1 MKLTNPTVID
11 ALSKLME
18 HSGVH
23 AGVTY
28 LGAAR
33 DKDGRQFLVCESNY
47 PVGFTVDVDGD
58 IVLNSDRLKGATK
71 FQHAYDTPVK
81 EAFSTYCEKVGLVD
95 SICFQLNT
103 LEKAMTIAMLNNV
116 SQQVLRNRIDPENT
130 ELVGKV
136 AEETLNQLKETV
148 IEAIPEM
155 FSDEDSLVQAM
166 IAAGM
171 QPVRSTDAG
180 ARIPFTNMEN
190 LAKVGTVQPLPE
202 NEDLERSE
210 QLIKVMREV
219 GNLNESE
226 SEMLEHLEHIVGEKR
241 MRQQVLEQV
250 KNDRSNVV
258 AMVRGALLKGPMS
271 NLGLWRKYVA

>member
-47 PVGFTVDVDGD
+47 PVGFTMDVDGD

-155 FSDEDSLVQAM
+155 FSDDDSLVQAM

-210 QLIKVMREV
+210 QLIKVMREA

-226 SEMLEHLEHIVGEKR
+226 SEMLEQLESLVGNKR
-241 MRQQVLEQV
+241 VRQNRLAEMR
-250 KNDRSNVV
+250 KDRGSIF
-258 AMVRGALLKGPMS
+258 AIVRGQMLEGPVVSM
-271 NLGLWRKYVA
+271 GLHRLYVA